1 MKRHLLLF
9 ILAFLSIQGM
19 AVASNGGDD
28 VIGGEAKV
36 LPNWD
41 AKVYPNP
48 NNGVFNVM
56 VNGSST
62 APHPVTCCL
71 LALRWSCQWRGTRR
85 THTPGGFASRTGGKS
100 SSSPKGGGRTPS
112 TTGAF
117 SPGRG
122 SPEGGGRSS
131 LEGGGRSERSPSAG

>member
-19 AVASNGGDD
+19 AVASNGGND

-56 VNGSST
+56 VNGSS
-62 APHPVTCCL
+62 AALDL
-71 LALRWSCQWRGTRR
+71 LVFNIIGEKVFELQILGDQGAKIDLSGLKKGLYVVQILDKNRGETVTRR
-85 THTPGGFASRTGGKS
+85 MHV
-100 SSSPKGGGRTPS
+100 
-112 TTGAF
+112 
-117 SPGRG
+117 
-122 SPEGGGRSS
+122 E
-131 LEGGGRSERSPSAG
+131 

>member
-19 AVASNGGDD
+19 AVASNAGND

-41 AKVYPNP
+41 AKIYPNP

-56 VNGSST
+56 VNGSS
-62 APHPVTCCL
+62 AALDL
-71 LALRWSCQWRGTRR
+71 LVFNIIGEKVFELQILGDHGAKIDLSGLKTGLYVVQIVDKNRGETVTRR
-85 THTPGGFASRTGGKS
+85 MHV
-100 SSSPKGGGRTPS
+100 
-112 TTGAF
+112 
-117 SPGRG
+117 
-122 SPEGGGRSS
+122 E
-131 LEGGGRSERSPSAG
+131 